1 MSKKLLVYNPI
12 SNAGH
17 LDSWS
22 SVVLEELVKSGK
34 DLIYVG
40 EDINVIKENIKD
52 EKIIKKIKF
61 IKFYN
66 FKDKIY
72 LKIKSLLIKIINFFF
87 SRLLK
92 KNLHFNL
99 FFNPKLFF
107 KNCDKILKKLNIN
120 EDNIMVINMFLDI
133 YTIDKKSWVECDKKY
148 NFKWCGIHFH
158 DVQGRIQTINLL
170 KNNSFLI
177 FLIKDLLDKYKAK
190 DNFYLSEFTYKKKN
204 KDEFKL
210 EKKIKFLSKGRKII
224 FMGGA
229 IGKRKNLS
237 SWAKIINQIDND
249 KYYFIQIGKVFFSDL
264 DFDDKIAFKEILNKH
279 PNNVYVHNNFI
290 KKEKDLNS
298 LIYLSDAIYAVYK
311 NFKSSSNMISK
322 SLAFEKPILVSYG
335 GQMELDVKKYE
346 NGEIVAKDDIIN
358 SIKLIKK
365 ITDNKNKYKFDYK
378 KIDETFK
385 SNLNNIFSK
394 Y

>member
-1 MSKKLLVYNPI
+1 MYNPI

-40 EDINVIKENIKD
+40 EDINVIKENIND

-61 IKFYN
+61 VKFYN

-133 YTIDKKSWVECDKKY
+133 YTIDKKSWEECDKKY

-158 DVQGRIQTINLL
+158 DVQSRIQIINSLR
-170 KNNSFLI
+170 NNSFLI

-237 SWAKIINQIDND
+237 SWSKIISQIDNS
-249 KYYFIQIGKVFFSDL
+249 KYYFIQIGRSVFFSDL
-264 DFDDKIAFKEILNKH
+264 DFDDKIAFKKILNQH
-279 PNNVYVHNNFI
+279 P
-290 KKEKDLNS
+290 
-298 LIYLSDAIYAVYK
+298 
-311 NFKSSSNMISK
+311 
-322 SLAFEKPILVSYG
+322 
-335 GQMELDVKKYE
+335 
-346 NGEIVAKDDIIN
+346 
-358 SIKLIKK
+358 
-365 ITDNKNKYKFDYK
+365 
-378 KIDETFK
+378 
-385 SNLNNIFSK
+385 
-394 Y
+394 

>member
-1 MSKKLLVYNPI
+1 
-12 SNAGH
+12 
-17 LDSWS
+17 
-22 SVVLEELVKSGK
+22 
-34 DLIYVG
+34 
-40 EDINVIKENIKD
+40 
-52 EKIIKKIKF
+52 
-61 IKFYN
+61 
-66 FKDKIY
+66 
-72 LKIKSLLIKIINFFF
+72 
-87 SRLLK
+87 
-92 KNLHFNL
+92 
-99 FFNPKLFF
+99 
-107 KNCDKILKKLNIN
+107 
-120 EDNIMVINMFLDI
+120 MVINMFLDI
-133 YTIDKKSWVECDKKY
+133 YTIDKKSWEECDKKY

-158 DVQGRIQTINLL
+158 DVQSRIQIINSLR
-170 KNNSFLI
+170 NNSFLI

-237 SWAKIINQIDND
+237 SWSKIISQIDNS

-264 DFDDKIAFKEILNKH
+264 DFDDKIAFKKILNQH
-279 PNNVYVHNNFI
+279 PNNVYVHNNFL

-298 LIYLSDAIYAVYK
+298 LIYLSDVIYAVYK

-322 SLAFEKPILVSYG
+322 SLAFEIPILVSYG

-365 ITDNKNKYKFDYK
+365 ITNNNNKYKFDYK

-385 SNLNNIFSK
+385 SNLKNIFS
-394 Y
+394 